1 MFESMEAGL
10 PLICPDVPVYREIW
24 NNYKFGML
32 VDPTNVKQIEEAIR
46 YLVEHK
52 EEAYQMGQAGRRAVI
67 ERYSWDVVGKEYAEI
82 ICKL

>member
-24 NNYKFGML
+24 NNYKFGIL
-32 VDPTNVKQIEEAIR
+32 VEPTNVEQIEEAIR

-52 EEAYQMGQAGRRAVI
+52 EEAYQMGQEGRRAVI
-67 ERYSWDVVGKEYAEI
+67 EKYSWDVVGKEYAQI
-82 ICKL
+82 IINL